1 MLTFLFC
8 LGGSFLEVLEKIKE
22 LSESIAKDLNLKVF
36 KVYFADEEIGKV
48 LHIELTKESGIDLIS
63 VTSFTQIINPKL
75 DEFTEL
81 DYEYFLDV
89 SSPGAERFVEVD
101 ELPNLLNEF
110 VEITDEK
117 EAILGT
123 LIEVNDEDVTIKH
136 FVKGRPTKTKILIAD
151 IKSVQLRIKF

>member
-1 MLTFLFC
+1 M
-8 LGGSFLEVLEKIKE
+8 EVLEKIKE

-48 LHIELTKESGIDLIS
+48 LHIELTKEGGIDLIS

-81 DYEYFLDV
+81 DYEYSLDV

>member
-48 LHIELTKESGIDLIS
+48 LHIELTKEGGIDLIS

-81 DYEYFLDV
+81 DYEYSLDV

>member
-1 MLTFLFC
+1 M
-8 LGGSFLEVLEKIKE
+8 EVLEKIKE
-22 LSESIAKDLNLKVF
+22 LSESIAKDLDLKVF
-36 KVYFADEEIGKV
+36 KVYFAEEDIGKV
-48 LHIELTKESGIDLIS
+48 LHIELTKEGGIDLIN
-63 VTSFTQIINPKL
+63 VTAFTQIINPKL

-81 DYEYFLDV
+81 DFVYSLDV
-89 SSPGAERFVEVD
+89 SSPGAERFVELD

-117 EAILGT
+117 EAVLGT

-136 FVKGRPTKTKILIAD
+136 FIKGRPKKTKILLAD

>member
-1 MLTFLFC
+1 M
-8 LGGSFLEVLEKIKE
+8 EVLEKIKE

-48 LHIELTKESGIDLIS
+48 LHIELTKEGGIDLIS

-75 DEFTEL
+75 DKFTEL
-81 DYEYFLDV
+81 DYEYSLDV

>member
-1 MLTFLFC
+1 
-8 LGGSFLEVLEKIKE
+8 LEVLEKIKE

-48 LHIELTKESGIDLIS
+48 LHIELTKEGGIDLIS

-81 DYEYFLDV
+81 DYEYSLDV